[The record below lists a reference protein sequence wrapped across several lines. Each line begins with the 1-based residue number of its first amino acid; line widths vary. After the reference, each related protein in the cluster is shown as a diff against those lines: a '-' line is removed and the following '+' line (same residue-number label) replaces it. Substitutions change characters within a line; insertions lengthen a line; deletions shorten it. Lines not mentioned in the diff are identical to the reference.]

1 MKLVPDRSGRFGMRP
16 FYTPTELDAECEELI
31 SEFLARHRGRVEWP
45 VRTDD
50 LVTLLEEHVESVDL
64 FADLTSLGAEV
75 EGVTDFFPGNRPQ
88 VRIAATLSASPNQ
101 ENRLRTT
108 LTHELG
114 HVHFHRYL
122 FDLADQ
128 NGELFD
134 RWAGATKSKGKAG
147 AEPAKG
153 GAAQASPQC
162 RRETILD
169 AKEVDWMEWQAGYAC
184 GAILMPR
191 APLRALVRAFGQ
203 QRSTLSDLMP
213 GSPEADQLVANVAT
227 RFAVSRDAARIRL
240 IKIDAFSRPT
250 RGQLTL

>member
-1 MKLVPDRSGRFGMRP
+1 MKLVPDRSGRFAERP
-16 FYTPTELDAECEELI
+16 FYTSTELDAECEELI

-64 FADLTSLGAEV
+64 YADLAALGGEV
-75 EGVTDFFPGNRPQ
+75 EGVTDFFPGQRPR
-88 VRIAATLSASPNQ
+88 VRISKALSAAGNQ

-114 HVHFHRYL
+114 HVHLHRYL
-122 FDLADQ
+122 FDVAAQ
-128 NGELFD
+128 NAELFGG
-134 RWAGATKSKGKAG
+134 RASSVARGAGTTPKPTKGIANTSH
-147 AEPAKG
+147 
-153 GAAQASPQC
+153 QC

-184 GAILMPR
+184 GAFLMPR
-191 APLRALVRAFGQ
+191 TPLRALVRGFGQ
-203 QRSTLSDLMP
+203 RRVGLDGVVE
-213 GSPEADQLVANVAT
+213 GSQEAEGLIAEVISQF
-227 RFAVSRDAARIRL
+227 RVSRDAARIRL
-240 IKIDAFSRPT
+240 IKIDAFAPPP

>member
-1 MKLVPDRSGRFGMRP
+1 MKLVPDRSGRFTERP
-16 FYTPTELDAECEELI
+16 FYTSAELDAECEELI

-50 LVTLLEEHVESVDL
+50 LVTLLEEHAESVDL
-64 FADLTSLGAEV
+64 FADLAALGSEV
-75 EGVTDFFPGNRPQ
+75 EGVTDFYPGKRPR
-88 VRIAATLSASPNQ
+88 VRISKVLSAATNQ

-114 HVHFHRYL
+114 HVHLHRYL
-122 FDLADQ
+122 FEVAMQ
-128 NGELFD
+128 NGELFGG
-134 RWAGATKSKGKAG
+134 RAAS
-147 AEPAKG
+147 
-153 GAAQASPQC
+153 GAAGTKGAPKSAKQAANESHQC

-184 GAILMPR
+184 GAFLMPR
-191 APLRALVRAFGQ
+191 TPLRALVRGFGQ
-203 QRSTLSDLMP
+203 RRSTLSGVIE
-213 GSPEADQLVANVAT
+213 GSEEGEELVAEVVS

-240 IKIDAFSRPT
+240 IKIDAFAPPP